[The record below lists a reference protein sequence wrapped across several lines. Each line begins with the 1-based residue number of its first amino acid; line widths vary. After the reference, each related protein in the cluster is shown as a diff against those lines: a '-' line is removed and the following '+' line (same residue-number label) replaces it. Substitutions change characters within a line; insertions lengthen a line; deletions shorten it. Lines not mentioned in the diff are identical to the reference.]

1 MDHKI
6 LVTVFQCIP
15 VSGYWNKDIP
25 SKCIDDNRFFIG
37 SSIANILT
45 DLALLLLPT
54 RYIWRLHRTTSQKL
68 ALAITFMLGGLYATT
83 LPSTERRCDSSN
95 RQPALPSSR
104 LFALPFF
111 TNLMSRPS
119 IWSTNSSNSS
129 VGVLRRATWQSLL
142 V

>member
-25 SKCIDDNRFFIG
+25 SKCIDDNHFFIG

-83 LPSTERRCDSSN
+83 FPVPNGVATLLTDSQCYHHLDYSHYH
-95 RQPALPSSR
+95 
-104 LFALPFF
+104 
-111 TNLMSRPS
+111 
-119 IWSTNSSNSS
+119 
-129 VGVLRRATWQSLL
+129 SLQT
-142 V
+142 